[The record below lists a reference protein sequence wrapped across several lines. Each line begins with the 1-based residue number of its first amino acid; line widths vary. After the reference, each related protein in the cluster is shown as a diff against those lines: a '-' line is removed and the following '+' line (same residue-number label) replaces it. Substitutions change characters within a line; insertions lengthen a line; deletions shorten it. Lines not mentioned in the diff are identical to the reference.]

1 MNASLNSDSQLY
13 TVPETGRSVAPSSYA
28 PSVPISV
35 YRELAA
41 ELKTTQSTLDALT
54 QQNHEIIRQ
63 NQLLRTEIQRF
74 VHSATQLGH
83 FAGVMPAETYPV
95 AQESSPSIAP
105 PADMFV
111 DSIEESLQPPPQ
123 PTPQRLPVKV
133 PESSQTAPPAS
144 PPPAPPPTD
153 KRAQSRGGERNGST
167 NNRGNRVNSALVP
180 HHQGQKRDRNRP
192 APDAKSYRL
201 FTEQPDEGRPL
212 SKVASRSDLSNLW
225 LATTILVVVVSA
237 FGAGF
242 LIMRPL
248 LNR

>member
-1 MNASLNSDSQLY
+1 MNAPLNSDSQLY

-54 QQNHEIIRQ
+54 QQNHEVIRQ

-74 VHSATQLGH
+74 VQSATQLGH
-83 FAGVMPAETYPV
+83 FAGVMPATTYPV
-95 AQESSPSIAP
+95 APEPSPSAP
-105 PADMFV
+105 PAEMLM
-111 DSIEESLQPPPQ
+111 DSVEESRPPAP
-123 PTPQRLPVKV
+123 PRPPVKGA
-133 PESSQTAPPAS
+133 ESSQT
-144 PPPAPPPTD
+144 PPPSAPSPAAPAPTD
-153 KRAQSRGGERNGST
+153 KRAKGRSGERNGAAS
-167 NNRGNRVNSALVP
+167 NRFNSAIVP
-180 HHQGQKRDRNRP
+180 HPKGKKRDRGRP
-192 APDAKSYRL
+192 APEAKPYRL

-212 SKVASRSDLSNLW
+212 SKVASRSDLGNLW